1 MHLGFIV
8 WFVLLGY
15 LGSRFWAVTP
25 YKWGWILFF
34 LELACIGPLVIL
46 LAFLVYTGNF
56 DRSSLP
62 REIGRTAPW
71 ILWSTVALIAVPGTM
86 AATIVVAHPG
96 LASLLGIGILGN
108 IEYLVFKPALDR
120 AFLDLNRG

>member
-1 MHLGFIV
+1 MV
-8 WFVLLGY
+8 T
-15 LGSRFWAVTP
+15 SR
-25 YKWGWILFF
+25 KR
-34 LELACIGPLVIL
+34 
-46 LAFLVYTGNF
+46 
-56 DRSSLP
+56 RSP

-86 AATIVVAHPG
+86 AGTIGVAHPG

-108 IEYLVFKPALDR
+108 IEYLVFKPAIDR